1 MEKLEFMVNFTK
13 QNAFTAATLQFNAL
27 RREAMRILN
36 YLDTLKNVKDNENY
50 IDNFYVITF
59 MPFKKAVDEINFN
72 F

>member
-1 MEKLEFMVNFTK
+1 MTKLEFMVNFIK
-13 QNAFTAATLQFNAL
+13 ENAFTAATLQFDGI
-27 RREAMRILN
+27 RREAMRLLDYLN
-36 YLDTLKNVKDNENY
+36 KIKDVRDSETY